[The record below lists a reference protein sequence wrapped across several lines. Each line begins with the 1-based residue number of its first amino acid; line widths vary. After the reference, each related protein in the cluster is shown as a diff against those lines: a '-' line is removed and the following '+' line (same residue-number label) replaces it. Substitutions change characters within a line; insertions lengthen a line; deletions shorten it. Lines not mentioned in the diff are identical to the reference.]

1 MAANLTHWW
10 LNSHLSDV
18 DLIVADKRLPAH
30 KVVLAATSSVF
41 EEVLSPTVEDAV
53 PGQRL
58 VLTVHNMEPTVL
70 RMVLRYMYSSKVDTV
85 FRTTLPRYAAKLW
98 MAAARFRIDALQQ
111 ALRAY
116 LLQHM
121 TALHCVELL
130 STLALATD
138 SGPPPPFHLCRQLE
152 QRAVACFRRHAGKA
166 IP

>member
-1 MAANLTHWW
+1 M
-10 LNSHLSDV
+10 
-18 DLIVADKRLPAH
+18 
-30 KVVLAATSSVF
+30 
-41 EEVLSPTVEDAV
+41 LSPTVEDAV

-70 RMVLRYMYSSKVDTV
+70 RMVLRYMYSSEVDTV
-85 FRTTLPRYAAKLW
+85 FRTTLPRYAAQLW
-98 MAAARFRIDALQQ
+98 MAAARFRIDELQQ

-138 SGPPPPFHLCRQLE
+138 SDHPPPFHLCRQLE

-166 IP
+166 IPLFRLRVLLDIQCASRARHECWAFSSSGHRFLM